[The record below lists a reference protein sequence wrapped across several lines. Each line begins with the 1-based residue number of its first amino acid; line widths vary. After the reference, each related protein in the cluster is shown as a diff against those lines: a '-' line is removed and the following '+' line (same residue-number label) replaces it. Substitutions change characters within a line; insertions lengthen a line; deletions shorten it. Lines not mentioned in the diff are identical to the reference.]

1 MVLFRLGRKILSAGC
16 AGCAAVVIVMNVVV
30 VAIVVT
36 MDAVVMDAVVMDAV
50 IVMIKPSTLNLKNP
64 AKQEFTSFVRSTKLD
79 NLSKHDA
86 QI

>member
-1 MVLFRLGRKILSAGC
+1 
-16 AGCAAVVIVMNVVV
+16 MNVVV

-36 MDAVVMDAVVMDAV
+36 MDAVVMDAVVMDAVVMDAV